1 MRAWEPLLFSRQL
14 QLCWTQF
21 KWPFCMLGDN
31 TIEIRERICLHH
43 EIIPLLFKVQLN
55 SQSHHIVFSQ
65 NFSIYPWSNWKVQI
79 ILIQFAEYLTLRK
92 EFVVSSIFHIH
103 LWEKLSVGS
112 NVMLMSR
119 IKLIFVV
126 FYLLMLWASRYLE
139 VCSHFSNVEH
149 FCLGTCMSQCHFVF
163 HFNGPAIEHF
173 CN

>member
-21 KWPFCMLGDN
+21 KWPFCMLDDN

-65 NFSIYPWSNWKVQI
+65 NFSILPLKQLKGPNY
-79 ILIQFAEYLTLRK
+79 
-92 EFVVSSIFHIH
+92 
-103 LWEKLSVGS
+103 
-112 NVMLMSR
+112 
-119 IKLIFVV
+119 
-126 FYLLMLWASRYLE
+126 FYKFW
-139 VCSHFSNVEH
+139 HFSKSSRLFFNFLHFRLKRIDFWFKCHADEQNIAYIWRIFNVVGESILESVFTLFECES